1 MKIVLNYYQI
11 ITQRARQ
18 TKFKH
23 PANCP
28 LKVEWRESLR
38 NLRDPKIKA
47 LWISLESWRRWLER
61 QKEPTRRA
69 DRGRAR
75 EDYQKGT
82 GWNDQ
87 RGPERTKEDQGRTP
101 AIRVCTSRWNRSS
114 LKIEVSIRVSWIQV
128 VSRLKHFNFLLHLTK
143 REQTANETK

>member
-1 MKIVLNYYQI
+1 MAGELEKF
-11 ITQRARQ
+11 ARSKNQ
-18 TKFKH
+18 SALDF
-23 PANCP
+23 A
-28 LKVEWRESLR
+28 RE
-38 NLRDPKIKA
+38 
-47 LWISLESWRRWLER
+47 LEEMVGETER
-61 QKEPTRRA
+61 TDKRA